1 MVEIKLKNSDN
12 SWDSIPELKG
22 TDGNVG
28 VTPNITFNTISG
40 STTNVTQ
47 SGTPENL
54 QVNLTIPNGVSGIIP
69 NESSLAKKSG
79 NLGSLGGYNT
89 PFVTANALTVTQVSK
104 DNNQVT
110 GAVTI
115 TVRNG
120 MSNTE
125 WVKSVMITNPSASVS
140 LGSNWIW
147 SGGTAPTLVE
157 NSLLVL
163 HWCND
168 IGVANLVEGAEYLR
182 TYTGTITM
190 DSDAADHNIRRNNVI
205 LYHIS
210 DGTHTVSLAVG
221 DVISNTY
228 SSPNAPVVNSAT
240 NIEFTVSGKDLVVAS
255 LSNNFS
261 ASITMHGEG
270 GSN

>member
-12 SWDSIPELKG
+12 SWDNIPELKG

-40 STTNVTQ
+40 STANVTQ
-47 SGTPENL
+47 SGTPEKL
-54 QVNLTIPNGVSGIIP
+54 QVNLTIPNGVSGSIP

-89 PFVTANALTVTQVSK
+89 PFVTANALTINQNSN

-115 TVRNG
+115 TVSNG
-120 MSNTE
+120 TSNTE
-125 WVKSVMITNPSASVS
+125 WVKSVMITNSSASVS
-140 LGSNWIW
+140 LGSNWVW
-147 SGGTAPTLVE
+147 LGGEVPTITE

-168 IGVANLVEGAEYLR
+168 IGIANLVEGEAFIYS
-182 TYTGTITM
+182 I
-190 DSDAADHNIRRNNVI
+190 
-205 LYHIS
+205 
-210 DGTHTVSLAVG
+210 
-221 DVISNTY
+221 TY
-228 SSPNAPVVNSAT
+228 SIYSIKTGELVSGSSTV
-240 NIEFTVSGKDLVVAS
+240 IEFDKPVAEEGEVVTATIIKKSVGSAVYELYYMTPSGDRVDLIS
-255 LSNNFS
+255 GSTSQKNFTF
-261 ASITMHGEG
+261 TMPAHNVELKFYFGEK
-270 GSN
+270 